1 MIHAEKTAAAG
12 ILVLGVNIAL
22 AAVKI
27 AVGWAGHSYALI
39 ADGIESAGDVLT
51 SSVTWA
57 GFQLSLRPADE
68 NHPYGHGK
76 YETLAGLF
84 SGTVLLA
91 AAGVIAW
98 FSIQEIRTPHHAPA
112 WFTLPVLLGVAL
124 AKWALSRRIRT
135 LGTSL
140 DSRALEG
147 DASHHFADALTSAA
161 AATGISIALVGGKG
175 YESADDWAAL
185 AACLVIVWNGLSIS
199 KASLHE
205 ILDGD
210 VASGV
215 DRDVRRSAAEVP
227 GVLGLDK
234 CRIRKSG
241 IQLFVELHVQVD
253 PAMTV
258 EDAHQIGH
266 EVKKH
271 LMRQHSSIQDVV
283 VHLEPYHP
291 AGSAPAAG
299 RRQGF

>member
-1 MIHAEKTAAAG
+1 MIHAQKTIAAG
-12 ILVLGVNIAL
+12 LLVLGINIVL

-27 AVGWAGHSYALI
+27 AVGWAGHSYALV
-39 ADGIESAGDVLT
+39 ADGIESTGDIL
-51 SSVTWA
+51 SSFVTWA

-112 WFTLPVLLGVAL
+112 WFTLPVLLGVVL
-124 AKWALSRRIRT
+124 VKWALSRKIRS
-135 LGTSL
+135 LGASL

-147 DASHHFADALTSAA
+147 DATHHFSDALTSAA
-161 AATGISIALVGGKG
+161 AAIGISIALVGGKG
-175 YESADDWAAL
+175 YESADDWGAL

-199 KASLHE
+199 RASLHE

-210 VASGV
+210 VSSGAY
-215 DRDVRRSAAEVP
+215 RDVRRLAAEVP
-227 GVLGLDK
+227 GVRGLEK
-234 CRIRKSG
+234 CRLRKSG
-241 IQLFVELHVQVD
+241 IQLFVELHVLVD

-258 EDAHQIGH
+258 EKAHLLGH
-266 EVKKH
+266 EVKTH
-271 LMRQHSSIQDVV
+271 LMRRLPSIQDVV

-291 AGSAPAAG
+291 A
-299 RRQGF
+299 R